1 MVIFFFIPQ
10 FWICKETH
18 LLHCSIWIY
27 KDMFIFFVAQSTSA
41 RMMLTFFIPQSES
54 ARVLIFF
61 ICVIQICKDSH
72 LHLHCPIWICKDH
85 VHLLWLL
92 TFMQI
97 LKDRGSVCCAED
109 AHPLHLSI
117 WICKDVHLLWCAI
130 WICKDHVHLLCCT
143 IWICKNMFI
152 FIAVQFGSAK
162 MFHLLLLLTFDMD
175 PERERDL

>member
-1 MVIFFFIPQ
+1 VKFGSARKLIFFFIPQ

-27 KDMFIFFVAQSTSA
+27 KDMFIFFFIPQFWICKETHLLHCSIWIYKDMFIFFIAQSTSA
-41 RMMLTFFIPQSES
+41 RMMFTFFIPQSGS
-54 ARVLIFF
+54 ARMLIFF
-61 ICVIQICKDSH
+61 ICIIRICKDSH

-97 LKDRGSVCCAED
+97 LRDRGSVCCAED

-117 WICKDVHLLWCAI
+117 WIC
-130 WICKDHVHLLCCT
+130 
-143 IWICKNMFI
+143 
-152 FIAVQFGSAK
+152 
-162 MFHLLLLLTFDMD
+162 
-175 PERERDL
+175 